1 MDDLAFVSVV
11 LLGVLVLL
19 ILLGLFAGP
28 AGAGEASH
36 GEDSGSLK
44 RSRLVSQRPKAKVR
58 TEG

>member
-28 AGAGEASH
+28 IGEKIAGKS
-36 GEDSGSLK
+36 
-44 RSRLVSQRPKAKVR
+44 
-58 TEG
+58 